1 MGYAVYIR
9 SGEMQETPTRILQ
22 SSQLPSSR
30 SPSPTSPLTHSH
42 FHPTNQTTSNMRFSA
57 TLVSVVALCFAA
69 LVSSSPIPVAE
80 PQPEAAQPVVAREP
94 ACRLINAC
102 I

>member
-1 MGYAVYIR
+1 
-9 SGEMQETPTRILQ
+9 
-22 SSQLPSSR
+22 
-30 SPSPTSPLTHSH
+30 
-42 FHPTNQTTSNMRFSA
+42 MRFSA